1 MFSRTKHRTVHFS
14 EPFRL
19 PDVEGML
26 AAGDYEV
33 DDDEELIEGISW
45 LAYHRVAT
53 FIKVPAT
60 TDNQQCMR
68 MVAIAPDELDRIIA
82 VDRAKHAFGQA
93 PQP

>member
-14 EPFRL
+14 EPFQL
-19 PDVEGML
+19 PDVEGVL

-60 TDNQQCMR
+60 ADNDHRMR

-82 VDRAKHAFGQA
+82 IDRAKHAFVPA

>member
-14 EPFRL
+14 EPFQL
-19 PDVEGML
+19 PEIEGTL

-33 DDDEELIEGISW
+33 DEDEELIEGISW

-60 TDNQQCMR
+60 TDNQQRMR

-82 VDRAKHAFGQA
+82 VDRAKHAFA
-93 PQP
+93 PPPKP

>member
-1 MFSRTKHRTVHFS
+1 MFNRTKHRTVHFS

-19 PDVEGML
+19 PEVEGML

-53 FIKVPAT
+53 FIKLPPTA
-60 TDNQQCMR
+60 DNDHRMR
-68 MVAIAPDELDRIIA
+68 MVAIAPDELDRILAI
-82 VDRAKHAFGQA
+82 DRAKHDFAPSTQA
-93 PQP
+93 

>member
-1 MFSRTKHRTVHFS
+1 MFSRTKHRTIHFS

-19 PDVEGML
+19 PDIEGPL

-60 TDNQQCMR
+60 ADNGQRMR
-68 MVAIAPDELDRIIA
+68 LVAIAPEELDRIIA
-82 VDRAKHAFGQA
+82 IDHAKHAPA
-93 PQP
+93 RALQP

>member
-1 MFSRTKHRTVHFS
+1 MFNRTKHRTVHFH

-19 PDVEGML
+19 PEVEEML

-53 FIKVPAT
+53 FIKLPAT
-60 TDNQQCMR
+60 PDNSQSMR
-68 MVAIAPDELDRIIA
+68 LIAIAPDELDRILA
-82 VDRAKHAFGQA
+82 VDRAKHDFA
-93 PQP
+93 PPTRA